1 MFHMSTTETVKELKD
16 QLTSSHSSAQ
26 NALVAGVADASK
38 AVKGAK
44 AAYKEAKE
52 AANAAKEAAKASKVA
67 QEAAKAGHEAA
78 QAKLEGSYTAAQKTL
93 KTKLA
98 DAQRALMA
106 SRMGK

>member
-1 MFHMSTTETVKELKD
+1 MSTTETVKELKD

-38 AVKGAK
+38 AVKSAK
-44 AAYKEAKE
+44 VAHKEAKE
-52 AANAAKEAAKASKVA
+52 AAKAAK
-67 QEAAKAGHEAA
+67 EAAKAGHEAA
-78 QAKLEGSYTAAQKTL
+78 QTKLEGSYTAAQKTL
-93 KTKLA
+93 KAKLA